1 MKVLSFRRK
10 NRRGKSMDSRKSVFE
25 QFLSS
30 AQNRKIYEQER
41 LLVDAAE
48 LLSLVMEKRHVS
60 RAQLA
65 SKLGKS
71 KAHVTQVLR
80 GNENLTLR
88 TLAECFWVLDCR
100 LQLAATPMKACTAGV
115 PDFAVTS
122 PWAFEQ
128 RSPRELHEWPEVE
141 NSDKSLPSSVEVAA

>member
-1 MKVLSFRRK
+1 MDSS
-10 NRRGKSMDSRKSVFE
+10 KSMFE
-25 QFLSS
+25 RFL
-30 AQNRKIYEQER
+30 ATEENRKVYEQER

-48 LLSLVMEKRHVS
+48 CLSLVMEKRHIS
-60 RAQLA
+60 RAELA

-88 TLAECFWVLDCR
+88 TLAECFWALDCR
-100 LQLAATPMKACTAGV
+100 LQLAATPIKACTNGV

-122 PWAFEQ
+122 PWAFEEMP
-128 RSPRELHEWPEVE
+128 SREHRGRGVVE
-141 NSDKSLPSSVEVAA
+141 NSVESIVPTVEVAA